1 MKHKIISL
9 ISALLAFV
17 MLLTVAGCG
26 SNNNTTTVKPTNVA
40 NNTLEYIIDKSQ
52 EAPKQTPK
60 LKK

>member
-26 SNNNTTTVKPTNVA
+26 SNNNTTTVKPANVA
-40 NNTLEYIIDKSQ
+40 NNTL
-52 EAPKQTPK
+52 
-60 LKK
+60 